1 MKKNQECKSKENVA
15 NNKTNAENVN
25 IQMEEEACLGRNEY
39 IQLF

>member
-15 NNKTNAENVN
+15 NKTNAENVN
-25 IQMEEEACLGRNEY
+25 IQMEEEACLRRNEY